1 MNDEKGKAMSIS
13 DEIREWC
20 NLPQAYG
27 IPCDELRGLADRIDR
42 EMIESP
48 KDRDGMPIHE
58 GDKPIVR
65 CKECVW
71 GKAVEQIGCIRFE
84 DRGSDGLKDP
94 DGFCAWGE
102 KRED

>member
-1 MNDEKGKAMSIS
+1 
-13 DEIREWC
+13 
-20 NLPQAYG
+20 
-27 IPCDELRGLADRIDR
+27 
-42 EMIESP
+42 MIEY
-48 KDRDGMPIHE
+48 GY
-58 GDKPIVR
+58 GDYVAYDPGYREPEIGRVTRARRQTFPGESIVR

-94 DGFCAWGE
+94 DGFCSWGE

>member
-1 MNDEKGKAMSIS
+1 
-13 DEIREWC
+13 
-20 NLPQAYG
+20 
-27 IPCDELRGLADRIDR
+27 
-42 EMIESP
+42 MIEYGY
-48 KDRDGMPIHE
+48 RDYVAYDPGYREPEIGRITMARRQTFPGE
-58 GDKPIVR
+58 PIVR

>member
-1 MNDEKGKAMSIS
+1 
-13 DEIREWC
+13 
-20 NLPQAYG
+20 
-27 IPCDELRGLADRIDR
+27 
-42 EMIESP
+42 MIEY
-48 KDRDGMPIHE
+48 GY
-58 GDKPIVR
+58 GDYVAYDPGYREPEIGRVTRARRQAFPGEPIVR

-102 KRED
+102 ERED

>member
-1 MNDEKGKAMSIS
+1 MRIS
-13 DEIREWC
+13 DDIH
-20 NLPQAYG
+20 
-27 IPCDELRGLADRIDR
+27 DEMRMLADRIDR
-42 EMIESP
+42 EMIELP
-48 KDRDGMPIHE
+48 KDMDGMPIHE
-58 GDKPIVR
+58 GDKMHLDDGKWQAFPGEPIVR

>member
-1 MNDEKGKAMSIS
+1 MDDKPVHECVGF
-13 DEIREWC
+13 W
-20 NLPQAYG
+20 QA
-27 IPCDELRGLADRIDR
+27 GLTMANFPG
-42 EMIESP
+42 E
-48 KDRDGMPIHE
+48 
-58 GDKPIVR
+58 PIVR

-94 DGFCAWGE
+94 DGFCAWGK